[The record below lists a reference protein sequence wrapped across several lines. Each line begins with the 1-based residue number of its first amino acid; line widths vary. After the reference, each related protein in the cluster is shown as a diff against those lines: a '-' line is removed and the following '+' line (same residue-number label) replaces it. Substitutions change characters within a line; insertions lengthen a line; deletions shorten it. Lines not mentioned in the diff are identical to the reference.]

1 MCWLDD
7 AIKHSNE
14 ILPYLD
20 AKYQRGKSLPNYI
33 EEGRLVEPQTK
44 VILVD
49 GENSGEMFTIKE
61 RGYLGSTFKVLQS
74 VSQVS
79 EIWLQYILE
88 AYRPLLKGSKVG
100 AAIPH
105 LNKKLFQNLIIGL
118 PCRKEQEVIA
128 KQLDSIFQF
137 IEG

>member
-14 ILPYLD
+14 TLPYLD
-20 AKYQRGKSLPNYI
+20 AKYQRGKSLPDYI
-33 EEGRLVEPQTK
+33 EEGKLVVPHTK
-44 VILVD
+44 VILID
-49 GENSGEMFTIKE
+49 GENSGEVFTIKE
-61 RGYLGSTFKVLQS
+61 RGYLGSTFKVLQCIP
-74 VSQVS
+74 QVS
-79 EIWLQYILE
+79 TTWIQHILE
-88 AYRPLLKGSKVG
+88 NYRPLLKGSKVG

-105 LNKKLFQNLIIGL
+105 LNKKLFHNLIIGL

-128 KQLDSIFQF
+128 KQLGSIFQF